1 MHCEMPVIYI
11 SVGLVISRIKAN
23 KYESRKMKV
32 VREPGLSL
40 NPLPPLP
47 RHPFPVLTAVVGGL
61 IRAWI

>member
-23 KYESRKMKV
+23 KYENRKMKV

-40 NPLPPLP
+40 RFLVCL
-47 RHPFPVLTAVVGGL
+47 GL
-61 IRAWI
+61 SHQ